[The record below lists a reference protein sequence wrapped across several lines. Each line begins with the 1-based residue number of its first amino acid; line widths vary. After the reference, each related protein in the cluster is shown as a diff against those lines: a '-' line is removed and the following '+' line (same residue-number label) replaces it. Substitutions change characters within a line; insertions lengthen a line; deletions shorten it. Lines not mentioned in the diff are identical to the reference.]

1 MMEVLDPIRVNLMEV
16 FKMDQSRL
24 LEGNFG
30 ETDVFPRRPAVWAE
44 TNINLLVIFS
54 YLYA

>member
-1 MMEVLDPIRVNLMEV
+1 
-16 FKMDQSRL
+16 MDQSRL